1 MLSLCFVAPTAWPV
15 LAHDPNIPLA
25 GGADVQQAILARLF
39 AAKGNRVSML
49 CHDFGQPAL
58 ARVDGVEV
66 HRIFARNAGVPVVRF
81 VHPRLTS
88 MWRALKAAN
97 ADIYYFRTAAMWLGV
112 LAEFCRRHGKGLVF
126 AGASD
131 KDFEPDMGGQI
142 ALARDR
148 WLYRRGIERAGA
160 IVAQNE
166 TQRAS
171 CLATYG
177 REAIVIPSCYV
188 PPASAAQAGSRDI
201 VLWVGT
207 LREGKRPELFLDLAA
222 RLPQRRFVMIGGP
235 SANGT
240 LYEAMRARAAR
251 LANVEFKGFLPVHE
265 AEPWFDRARVLVNTS
280 QYEGMPNTFM
290 QAWARGVP
298 TVATVDVGAPVH
310 RVALS
315 IDALAREVEFC
326 LHNPGVGE
334 ACRDYFNRTHSS
346 AEVMRRYE
354 SVFRGV
360 LA

>member
-25 GGADVQQAILARLF
+25 GGAAVQQAILARLF
-39 AAKGNRVSML
+39 AAKGYRVSML

-66 HRIFARNAGVPVVRF
+66 HRIFGMNAGVPVVRF
-81 VHPRLTS
+81 LHPRLTS

-97 ADIYYFRTAAMWLGV
+97 ADIYYFRTAAMWVGV
-112 LAEFCRRHGKGLVF
+112 LAEFCRQHGKRLVF

-131 KDFEPDMGGQI
+131 KDFDADMGGQI
-142 ALARDR
+142 PLARDR
-148 WLYRRGIERAGA
+148 WLYRRGLERADA

-166 TQRAS
+166 AQRAN
-171 CLATYG
+171 CLATYR

-188 PPASAAQAGSRDI
+188 PPASMAQTGGRDV

-222 RLPQRRFVMIGGP
+222 RLSERRFVMIGGP
-235 SANGT
+235 SSNGAF
-240 LYEAMRARAAR
+240 YEAMRARAAS
-251 LANVEFKGFLPVHE
+251 LPNVEFKGFLPIQE

-280 QYEGMPNTFM
+280 EYEGMPNTFM

-310 RVALS
+310 RVAMS

-326 LHNPGVGE
+326 FGNPAVGE

-346 AEVMRRYE
+346 GEVIRRYE
-354 SVFRGV
+354 DVFRQV